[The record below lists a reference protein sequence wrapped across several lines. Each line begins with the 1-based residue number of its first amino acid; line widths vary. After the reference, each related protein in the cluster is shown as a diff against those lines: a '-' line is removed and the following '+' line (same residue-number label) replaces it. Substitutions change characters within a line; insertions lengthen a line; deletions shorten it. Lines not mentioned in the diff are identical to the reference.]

1 MPYTARRLCLVAMLA
16 ALSIAPA
23 ACSGSSTA
31 TSPTITTT
39 TTPTATVST
48 ETFTGSIG
56 QNGTAVYPFTVVASG
71 YPLLVGF
78 TSLDP
83 SSVTALGVGLG
94 VWDASTSTCGLNLTQ
109 NDAARSG
116 STAFSG
122 TAAAGAFCLRVYDG
136 ANIGANVT
144 ATYSVQV
151 QHY

>member
-1 MPYTARRLCLVAMLA
+1 MHYTAKRFGLFCILA
-16 ALSIAPA
+16 ALSVA
-23 ACSGSSTA
+23 ASACGGSTT

-39 TTPTATVST
+39 TTTATVST

-56 QNGTAVYPFTVVASG
+56 QNGTMVHPFTVVASG
-71 YPLLVGF
+71 YPLLVGY

-83 SSVTALGVGLG
+83 SSVTALGIGLG
-94 VWDASTSTCGLNLTQ
+94 AWDAATSTCGLNLTQ

-122 TAAAGAFCLRVYDG
+122 TAGAGAFCLRVYDG
-136 ANIGANVT
+136 GNIGANVT